1 MRSVFLKNVILLL
14 SMIGGNIYASD
25 QTEHV
30 KPVVDV
36 AALDKALDHLNLP
49 FELKPSSV
57 NFDHIH
63 IMEVPVHTSHVW
75 LIENQDMPIVT
86 FSMMMRQSG
95 SAFEP
100 KGKRGLLRL
109 LVSMFDEGAGPY
121 AYDDFKK
128 LLIEHHIKLTVVPE
142 QDTLTL
148 GFSVPKA
155 SVKKAFEVLKL
166 ILTSLRLE
174 ERDLQK
180 VKGQIALYLQQLL
193 ENEEQQADE
202 ALKKTLFHD
211 HPYVVTVK
219 EQLKDLSTLSS
230 KDLKTFTQ
238 KMWTKDRLIMAAVGG
253 ITRDDL
259 KKYVE
264 DMLSSLPEK
273 GEDVTLKDATFFD
286 LGEKKHV
293 TLDVPQTTI
302 LFAQKG
308 IKRNDPDY
316 FAHELAL
323 EILGSGDLGCRLM
336 KRIREEKGLV
346 YGIGAMSSI
355 QQYTQLIVGRTSTR
369 TQTVQDVITLIK
381 DEWSTLIKNGVTEK
395 ELLAAKKRMN
405 GLFLLRL
412 DNTLGLARTLLG
424 MQYYDLGKDYLT
436 KRAQKINSVTL
447 ETINAVIQKHFSAE
461 DLTFVSVGR

>member
-1 MRSVFLKNVILLL
+1 MRIIILINVVLFLLN
-14 SMIGGNIYASD
+14 GHADASD
-25 QTEHV
+25 QTDHV
-30 KPVVDV
+30 NPVVD
-36 AALDKALDHLNLP
+36 ALTLDKAMDHLDLP
-49 FELKPSSV
+49 FEIKPSSV
-57 NFDHIH
+57 NFDHIRLE
-63 IMEVPVHTSHVW
+63 EVPIAGASSVW
-75 LIENQDMPIVT
+75 CIGYQDMPIVT
-86 FSMMMRQSG
+86 FSMMLRQSG

-109 LVSMFDEGAGPY
+109 LVAMFDEGAG
-121 AYDDFKK
+121 AYTCDEFKK
-128 LLIEHHIKLTVVPE
+128 LLIEHHIKLIVMPD

-155 SVKKAFEVLKL
+155 SVEKAFEVLKL

-174 ERDLQK
+174 ERELKK
-180 VKGQIALYLQQLL
+180 VKGQITVHLQQLL
-193 ENEEQQADE
+193 DNEEQRAEE
-202 ALKKTLFHD
+202 ALKQHLLHD
-211 HPYVVTVK
+211 HPYVVTIK
-219 EQLKDLSTLSS
+219 EQLQDLSAISS
-230 KDLKTFTQ
+230 KDLKAFTQ
-238 KMWTKDRLIMAAVGG
+238 KMWTRDRIIMSAVGG
-253 ITRDDL
+253 ITPQDL

-273 GEDVTLKDATFFD
+273 GDVVVLDDAKLFD
-286 LGEKKHV
+286 LGKQTHV

-346 YGIGAMSSI
+346 YGIVAASSI
-355 QQYTQLIVGRTSTR
+355 QHATQLIMGRTSTR
-369 TQTVQDVITLIK
+369 TQTVNDVITLIK
-381 DEWSTLIKNGVTEK
+381 DEWSKLIETGVTEK
-395 ELLAAKKRMN
+395 ELLSAKKRMN

-436 KRAQKINSVTL
+436 KRAEKINSVTL
-447 ETINAVIQKHFSAE
+447 SAINAVIKKHFSAK
-461 DLTFVSVGR
+461 DLTFVTVGR